1 MEDFNYSKH
10 IFEGHF
16 YDMKQYK
23 KIDNPLIMEVGPGDS
38 LFSMIYSRKYTS
50 NKFYFIDTN
59 NFANKDTE
67 LYSRLIKKLIN
78 ECFLDDFKIKKN
90 FSFQDLLDFCKT
102 SYMTRGLQDLKSIK
116 SNSIDYIFSHSV
128 LEHVRL
134 FELEETINQM
144 YRILKKGGLV
154 SHNINYKDHLDEGLN
169 NLRFPTSLWES
180 NLFANSGFY
189 TNRVPAVKMHSLFR
203 KKGMNMLKEN
213 YGSWGKLPIK
223 RSKISKD
230 FNQFSDEDLSIRTSS
245 FIAQK

>member
-1 MEDFNYSKH
+1 
-10 IFEGHF
+10 
-16 YDMKQYK
+16 
-23 KIDNPLIMEVGPGDS
+23 
-38 LFSMIYSRKYTS
+38 
-50 NKFYFIDTN
+50 
-59 NFANKDTE
+59 
-67 LYSRLIKKLIN
+67 
-78 ECFLDDFKIKKN
+78 
-90 FSFQDLLDFCKT
+90 
-102 SYMTRGLQDLKSIK
+102 MTRGLQDLKSIK
-116 SNSIDYIFSHSV
+116 SNSVDYIFSHSV

-134 FELEETINQM
+134 FELEETIDQM
-144 YRILKKGGLV
+144 YRILKKGGLI

-203 KKGMNMLKEN
+203 KKGMNILKEN
-213 YGSWGKLPIK
+213 YGSWEKLPIK